1 MIALRDQKVTMTAIA
16 KRYGISRE
24 RVRQILSKV
33 GKAGFIF
40 IPRSEE
46 EIKKSR
52 EKRLE
57 YSKKLTKE
65 WKKNNP
71 EKVAEQQRNYQNKR
85 VRKDQNFKI
94 RKNLRSRLW
103 AALTKQNTHKIESTE
118 ELLGCSVKD
127 ARNYLST
134 KFKDG
139 MSWDNYGEWE
149 IDHIRPCSSFDLTDQ
164 KQREECFNIKNLQP
178 LWRIENNL
186 KGNTWQDLEE

>member
-1 MIALRDQKVTMTAIA
+1 MDDFYTKRLKEMIALRDQKVTMTAIA

-94 RKNLRSRLW
+94 
-103 AALTKQNTHKIESTE
+103 
-118 ELLGCSVKD
+118 
-127 ARNYLST
+127 
-134 KFKDG
+134 
-139 MSWDNYGEWE
+139 
-149 IDHIRPCSSFDLTDQ
+149 
-164 KQREECFNIKNLQP
+164 
-178 LWRIENNL
+178 
-186 KGNTWQDLEE
+186 